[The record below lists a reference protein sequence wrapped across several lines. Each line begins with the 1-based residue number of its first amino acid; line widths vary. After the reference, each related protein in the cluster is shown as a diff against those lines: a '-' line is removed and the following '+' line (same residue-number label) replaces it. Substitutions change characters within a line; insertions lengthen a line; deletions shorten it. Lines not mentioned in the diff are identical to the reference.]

1 MKKLISRRN
10 FLAAM
15 GTMAAA
21 GVLTA
26 CGGSSSGTAS
36 SAAASSTAASAAESW
51 GDVKLTMWGAE
62 EDQTMLREMA
72 DAFIEQNADKGNVTI
87 EIGVQSESSA
97 KDTVLADPESAAD
110 VFAFADDQLNE
121 LVNAGALQEVLLNP
135 DDVKSRN
142 LPGSVSAATMNDKLY
157 AYPMTADNGYFLYY
171 DASVLSAEDVQSMDT
186 MLEKAAAAGKK
197 FMMSVNDAWYIYS
210 FYAGAGLVAT
220 LADDGINT
228 VCKMILNSGLSADW
242 TVAIGLYNMLQ
253 KTLINNYFA
262 LFCAGGVLVSIPIS
276 IMFVIMQKF
285 YVEGITSGADKG

>member
-10 FLAAM
+10 FLAAL
-15 GTMAAA
+15 GTVAAA

-26 CGGSSSGTAS
+26 CGGSSSSTAS
-36 SAAASSTAASAAESW
+36 SLRHPARLPPARRAG

-142 LPGSVSAATMNDKLY
+142 LPGSVGAATM
-157 AYPMTADNGYFLYY
+157 T
-171 DASVLSAEDVQSMDT
+171 
-186 MLEKAAAAGKK
+186 
-197 FMMSVNDAWYIYS
+197 
-210 FYAGAGLVAT
+210 
-220 LADDGINT
+220 
-228 VCKMILNSGLSADW
+228 
-242 TVAIGLYNMLQ
+242 
-253 KTLINNYFA
+253 
-262 LFCAGGVLVSIPIS
+262 
-276 IMFVIMQKF
+276 
-285 YVEGITSGADKG
+285 TSSTPTP